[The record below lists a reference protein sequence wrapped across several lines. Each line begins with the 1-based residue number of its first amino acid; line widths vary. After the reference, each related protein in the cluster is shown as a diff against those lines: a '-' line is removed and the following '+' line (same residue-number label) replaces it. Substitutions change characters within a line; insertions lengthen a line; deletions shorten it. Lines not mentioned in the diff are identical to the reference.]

1 MNNQIDTKSLESKLN
16 EICKRCEYH
25 LPFSDHTYDIVKALK
40 RNKNKIFEGYFKK
53 YKNNLAYFERYIN
66 KIAKDIFNNGRF
78 NSSVLASSNKYLYK
92 GELITASTK
101 QEAIQKIVA
110 MGEGSKSEV
119 VASNRKN
126 EQDYCDA
133 IIKELSKT
141 PVPFTPKNTKNS
153 LVIKIGGI
161 KGGIVIY
168 LDDPNDGFNQLRLN
182 YADIVNN
189 GSDKEYIIDDVFNK
203 TPTQVAKEL
212 KKVIVDLFNWYQ
224 LNQKIMYKYDM
235 R

>member
-1 MNNQIDTKSLESKLN
+1 MSTYLVNGHVVTSNSK
-16 EICKRCEYH
+16 K
-25 LPFSDHTYDIVKALK
+25 
-40 RNKNKIFEGYFKK
+40 
-53 YKNNLAYFERYIN
+53 
-66 KIAKDIFNNGRF
+66 
-78 NSSVLASSNKYLYK
+78 
-92 GELITASTK
+92 
-101 QEAIQKIVA
+101 EAISKIVA
-110 MGEGSKSEV
+110 SKGS
-119 VASNRKN
+119 
-126 EQDYCDA
+126 EQDYRDA

-141 PVPFTPKNTKNS
+141 TVPFTPKNTKNN

-168 LDDPNDGFNQLRLN
+168 LDGSGDEFNQLRLN
-182 YADIVNN
+182 YADIVNT

-203 TPTQVAKEL
+203 TPTQVAKEF

>member
-1 MNNQIDTKSLESKLN
+1 MN
-16 EICKRCEYH
+16 
-25 LPFSDHTYDIVKALK
+25 TYLV
-40 RNKNKIFEGYFKK
+40 
-53 YKNNLAYFERYIN
+53 
-66 KIAKDIFNNGRF
+66 NGH
-78 NSSVLASSNKYLYK
+78 VV
-92 GELITASTK
+92 TAN
-101 QEAIQKIVA
+101 
-110 MGEGSKSEV
+110 SKSEV

-141 PVPFTPKNTKNS
+141 SVPLTPKNTKNS
-153 LVIKIGGI
+153 LVIKISGI
-161 KGGIVIY
+161 KGGIAIY

>member
-1 MNNQIDTKSLESKLN
+1 MNTYLVNGHVVTSNSK
-16 EICKRCEYH
+16 K
-25 LPFSDHTYDIVKALK
+25 
-40 RNKNKIFEGYFKK
+40 
-53 YKNNLAYFERYIN
+53 
-66 KIAKDIFNNGRF
+66 
-78 NSSVLASSNKYLYK
+78 
-92 GELITASTK
+92 
-101 QEAIQKIVA
+101 EAISKIVA
-110 MGEGSKSEV
+110 FKGS
-119 VASNRKN
+119 
-126 EQDYCDA
+126 EQDYRDA

-141 PVPFTPKNTKNS
+141 PVPFTPKNTKNN

-168 LDDPNDGFNQLRLN
+168 LDGSGDEFNQLRLE
-182 YADIVNN
+182 YSDIVNN
-189 GSDKEYIIDDVFNK
+189 GSYKEYIIDDVFNK